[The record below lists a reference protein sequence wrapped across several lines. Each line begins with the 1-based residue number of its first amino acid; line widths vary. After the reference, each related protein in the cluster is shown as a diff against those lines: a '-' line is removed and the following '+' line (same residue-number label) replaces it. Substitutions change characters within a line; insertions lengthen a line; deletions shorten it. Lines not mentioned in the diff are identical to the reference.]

1 MQNKIKENA
10 LNEREFEKQ
19 KLQFQEKIFHLKLKN
34 KAKDL
39 EIKFVKETSQMY
51 EDEASALRDILK
63 SEVMS
68 AEIEQIKKRNAAD
81 NPSGTGVMGG
91 SRGQEEDDKEERA
104 KVFKSISDNPMFST
118 NLTDLQNIM
127 NEMET
132 EQQNKES
139 ILKDMEKFQ
148 KAILRANKINASTQV
163 DEGELFWKP

>member
-1 MQNKIKENA
+1 
-10 LNEREFEKQ
+10 
-19 KLQFQEKIFHLKLKN
+19 
-34 KAKDL
+34 
-39 EIKFVKETSQMY
+39 
-51 EDEASALRDILK
+51 
-63 SEVMS
+63 
-68 AEIEQIKKRNAAD
+68 
-81 NPSGTGVMGG
+81 MGG